1 MPCPNLSGLSLGVC
15 ATGADDE
22 HAAAAQGAQGAHPAF
37 GMGEIVQSILANI
50 RDGDVETACTMAINW
65 CERATRFNR
74 EACKDN
80 QELWKILTER
90 IFPNWRQ
97 SVLPPVEHTNWS
109 STSVWIRTL
118 GWVDPDAL
126 PWSDTLTAMPWK
138 DWFFRLCEH
147 YVAGRLEL
155 RTEVQSAKKK
165 RARARRHAQKM
176 QASLDK
182 LPEAARKKGEAPS
195 VKAMRILLR
204 REDLLR
210 RAELRWKA
218 AIKFLEETRGNLLE
232 YERMYGRTADH
243 PSLVERPAY
252 QPPDPRP
259 EVVREVSAETKAGY
273 EASVEEE
280 ARADANWNETWD
292 THDYEKDEK
301 EYEDERDARREGNPF
316 DGISDSDGGNPF
328 DGDSD
333 GGNALDGD
341 GDDDNDAMDQ

>member
-37 GMGEIVQSILANI
+37 GIPEIVQNILANI
-50 RDGDVETACTMAINW
+50 RDGNVEAACTMATNW
-65 CERATRFNR
+65 CKRATQFNR
-74 EACKDN
+74 EACNDN
-80 QELWKILTER
+80 EALWKILAER
-90 IFPNWRQ
+90 IFPNWKE
-97 SVLPPVEHTNWS
+97 SVMPPIEHATGN
-109 STSVWIRTL
+109 STIEWRRHDP
-118 GWVDPDAL
+118 WVATAKV
-126 PWSDTLTAMPWK
+126 PWSGGPTSMSWQE
-138 DWFFRLCEH
+138 WFFLLCEH
-147 YVAGRLEL
+147 YVAGRLKL

-165 RARARRHAQKM
+165 RARARRHAQEM

-195 VKAMRILLR
+195 VKAMRILLH

-210 RAELRWKA
+210 RAELRWQA

-292 THDYEKDEK
+292 THDYKKDE
-301 EYEDERDARREGNPF
+301 EDAENARREGNPF
-316 DGISDSDGGNPF
+316 DSISDSDSGNPF

-333 GGNALDGD
+333 S
-341 GDDDNDAMDQ
+341 DDDNDSDAMDQ